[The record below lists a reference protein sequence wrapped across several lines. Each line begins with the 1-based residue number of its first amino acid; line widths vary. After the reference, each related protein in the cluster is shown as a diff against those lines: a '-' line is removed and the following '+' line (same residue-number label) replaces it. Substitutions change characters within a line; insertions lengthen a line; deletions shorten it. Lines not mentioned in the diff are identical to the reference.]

1 MKKKKTFNNDLIYK
15 PGSWKFNTNVAKIF
29 DTHVRKS
36 IPFYDYG
43 HDMIVKF
50 AQFFLSKD
58 SIVTDIGCSTGT
70 LIKKI
75 HDAQIK
81 KKIGLKYLCIEKEK
95 SMLIR
100 AKKKLKN
107 IKNIKFINKK
117 IENYKIPKSD
127 LIISYYTL
135 QFIKPN
141 KRQEILKMIYN
152 SLNWGGAFIIF
163 EKTRSEDARFQDLT
177 TQLYYEFKLEN
188 GFNGNEIIE
197 KSRSLIGVLEPFS
210 LSGNS
215 GLLTRAGFKF
225 KKAGFVDST
234 IIFKNLNFT
243 GFLLIK

>member
-100 AKKKLKN
+100 AKKK
-107 IKNIKFINKK
+107 
-117 IENYKIPKSD
+117 
-127 LIISYYTL
+127 T
-135 QFIKPN
+135 
-141 KRQEILKMIYN
+141 
-152 SLNWGGAFIIF
+152 
-163 EKTRSEDARFQDLT
+163 
-177 TQLYYEFKLEN
+177 
-188 GFNGNEIIE
+188 
-197 KSRSLIGVLEPFS
+197 
-210 LSGNS
+210 
-215 GLLTRAGFKF
+215 
-225 KKAGFVDST
+225 
-234 IIFKNLNFT
+234 
-243 GFLLIK
+243 

>member
-1 MKKKKTFNNDLIYK
+1 MKNKNIIADKSIYK
-15 PGSWKFNTNVAKIF
+15 LGNWKFNDNVAKIF

-43 HDMIVKF
+43 HDMIVKVSH
-50 AQFFLSKD
+50 FFLSKD

-70 LIKKI
+70 LIKKL
-75 HDAQIK
+75 HNVQK
-81 KKIGLKYLCIEKEK
+81 NKKIGLKYFCIEKEK
-95 SMLIR
+95 SMIIKAR
-100 AKKKLKN
+100 KKLKN

-141 KRQEILKMIYN
+141 KRQEILKRIYN

-177 TQLYYEFKLEN
+177 TQLYNEFKLEN
-188 GFNGNEIIE
+188 GFSGNEIIE
-197 KSRSLIGVLEPFS
+197 KSRSLKGVLEPFS

-215 GLLTRAGFKF
+215 GLLSRAGFRF
-225 KKAGFVDST
+225 KKAGFADST
-234 IIFKNLNFT
+234 IIFRNLNFT